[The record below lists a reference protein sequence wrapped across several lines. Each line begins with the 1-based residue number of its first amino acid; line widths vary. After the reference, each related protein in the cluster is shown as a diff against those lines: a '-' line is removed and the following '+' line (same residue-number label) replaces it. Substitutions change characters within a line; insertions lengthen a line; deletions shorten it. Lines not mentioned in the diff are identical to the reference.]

1 MALICHF
8 GKVME
13 TYVKNE
19 LQEFLESFGLLTKNQ
34 HGFRKGK
41 SCISQLLEH
50 AEKMVQAIENK
61 VNLDSI
67 YLDFQKAFDKAD
79 HFVILKRCYQKGIR
93 RKIWTGLADYLIGR
107 TRRVIANNMTSDVI
121 VVGSGVPQG
130 SVLGPLLFLIII
142 NDIAD
147 LNILSN
153 IGIFADDSRLI
164 SEIRNEDDAL
174 EIQSDLEKL
183 YNWADINNM
192 AFNGEKFE
200 YIKMGEKDS
209 IKQDY

>member
-1 MALICHF
+1 
-8 GKVME
+8 
-13 TYVKNE
+13 
-19 LQEFLESFGLLTKNQ
+19 
-34 HGFRKGK
+34 
-41 SCISQLLEH
+41 
-50 AEKMVQAIENK
+50 
-61 VNLDSI
+61 
-67 YLDFQKAFDKAD
+67 
-79 HFVILKRCYQKGIR
+79 
-93 RKIWTGLADYLIGR
+93 
-107 TRRVIANNMTSDVI
+107 MTSDEI

-142 NDIAD
+142 DNIAD

-200 YIKMGEKDS
+200 CTKIGEKDL
-209 IKQDY
+209 IKQDYLYTVPNCCGSKNDGINLIDLGVIILDSGDYRDQFFKVVKKVKQRCGWISRIFVNNSINFKRFMWKTYVQGLLDYGSQV